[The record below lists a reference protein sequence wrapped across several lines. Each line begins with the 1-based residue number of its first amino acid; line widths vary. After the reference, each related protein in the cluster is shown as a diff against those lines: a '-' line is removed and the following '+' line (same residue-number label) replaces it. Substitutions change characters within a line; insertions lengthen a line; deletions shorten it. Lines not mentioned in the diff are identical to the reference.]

1 MDEQLRRKIIKR
13 SRGMCEM
20 MIDYGT
26 GLGAHR
32 CANMASDI
40 HHMLTKARGG
50 AALDRVLETYHL
62 LHLCRACH
70 QASDGAE
77 AYEGGFLI
85 EGSAIWDSIFQR
97 PVYTGSDPYLRRTY
111 GNNQ

>member
-13 SRGMCEM
+13 SHGLCEM

-32 CANMASDI
+32 CSNIASDV

-50 AALDRVLETYHL
+50 ASLDRVQETYHL
-62 LHLCRACH
+62 LHLCRPCH

-77 AYEGGFLI
+77 AYQGGFLI
-85 EGSAIWDSIFQR
+85 EGSVIWDSIHAKPR
-97 PVYTGSDPYLRRTY
+97 YTGPDEYLSGAY
-111 GNNQ
+111 K